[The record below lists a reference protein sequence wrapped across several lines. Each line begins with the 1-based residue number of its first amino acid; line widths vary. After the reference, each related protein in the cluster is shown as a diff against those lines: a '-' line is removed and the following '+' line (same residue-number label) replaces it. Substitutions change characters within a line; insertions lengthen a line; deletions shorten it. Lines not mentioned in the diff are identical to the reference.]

1 MRQTWGKKLA
11 IVIAIVVTASPL
23 FASTVDAALITPRKL
38 TLSQGVDS
46 GDADLLPDGGSQPGG
61 NANHEF
67 EFNIATTGNVGSIR
81 FEYCT
86 TTEGTCT
93 IPTGLNTSAATLASE
108 GSGGG
113 FISGFTVNNGTA
125 GKPYVTRTAA
135 SATAGNT
142 ARIRLGNVTNSTT
155 VGTFFVRINVYTAA
169 ALGGTVLDSGVVAAS
184 TAQAIVLTGT
194 MPESLI
200 FCTGATVTA
209 NCASTTSGNIAFNQL
224 FSPTD
229 TAIATSQMAASTN
242 AAQGYTITVNGPT
255 LTSGSATIPGYS
267 AATAL
272 TSANRGVSGWGM
284 NLRANTAAVAS
295 TFPGSSAELTATS
308 VGDGVNLKGQ
318 ALAGYNT
325 IDTFK
330 FTTGDAVANSA
341 STGGALGTVGGT
353 LGPTNS
359 QTYTASYVVNVAGN
373 QLAGSYTTTLT
384 YICTPT
390 F

>member
-1 MRQTWGKKLA
+1 MRQTWGRKLA
-11 IVIAIVVTASPL
+11 VILAIAVAISPL
-23 FASTVDAALITPRKL
+23 LTSAADAALITPRKL
-38 TLSQGVDS
+38 TLIQGVDS
-46 GDADLLPDGGSQPGG
+46 GDADTLPDGGSQPGG

-67 EFNIATTGNVGSIR
+67 EFNIATSGNVGSIG

-93 IPTGLNTSAATLASE
+93 IPTGLSTSTATLASE
-108 GSGGG
+108 GSGAG
-113 FISGFTVNNGTA
+113 FISGFSVNNSTA
-125 GKPYVTRTAA
+125 GKPFVTRTAA
-135 SATAGNT
+135 AATAGNT
-142 ARIRLGNVTNSTT
+142 ARIRLGNITNTTT

-169 ALGGTVLDSGVVAAS
+169 SLGGSVLDSGVVAAS
-184 TAQAIVLTGT
+184 TNQAIVLTGT

-209 NCASTTSGNIAFNQL
+209 NCASTTSGNISFNQL

-255 LTSGSATIPGYS
+255 LTSGSATIPGYGT
-267 AATAL
+267 ATAL

-295 TFPGSSAELTATS
+295 TFPGSSAEVTS
-308 VGDGVNLKGQ
+308 ASDGLNLKGQ

-325 IDTFK
+325 ADTFK
-330 FTTGDAVANSA
+330 FTSGDSVANSA
-341 STGGALGTVGGT
+341 SIGGALGTVGGT

-373 QLAGSYTTTLT
+373 QLAGTYTTTLT

>member
-11 IVIAIVVTASPL
+11 VILAIAVAITPLLTSTAN
-23 FASTVDAALITPRKL
+23 AAFLSPRKL
-38 TLSQGVDS
+38 TLVQGIDGPDS
-46 GDADLLPDGGSQPGG
+46 DTLPDGGSQPGG
-61 NANHEF
+61 NANHQF
-67 EFNIATTGNVGSIR
+67 SFTVPSVGNANVGSIR

-93 IPTGLNTSAATLASE
+93 IPTGLVTPAATLCSE
-108 GSGGG
+108 SG
-113 FISGFTVNNGTA
+113 ITGFTVNNSTA
-125 GKPYVTRTAA
+125 GKPYVTRTA
-135 SATAGNT
+135 SAVTANT
-142 ARIRLGNVTNSTT
+142 AAVIQLNNITNPTT
-155 VGTFFVRINVYTAA
+155 VGTFFVRIQTYTAA
-169 ALGGTVLDSGVVAAS
+169 ALGGTAQDAGVVAAS

-200 FCTGATVTA
+200 FCTGATVAA
-209 NCASTTSGNIAFNQL
+209 NCASTTSGNISFNQL

-267 AATAL
+267 TATAL

-295 TFPGSSAELTATS
+295 TFPGSSAEVTS
-308 VGDGVNLKGQ
+308 ASTGVDLKGQ

-325 IDTFK
+325 VDTFK
-330 FTTGDAVANSA
+330 FVTGDPVANSA
-341 STGGALGTVGGT
+341 STGGALGTVGAT

-373 QLAGSYTTTLT
+373 QLAGTYSTTLT

>member
-11 IVIAIVVTASPL
+11 IVIAFAVAISPL
-23 FASTVDAALITPRKL
+23 LVSTANAALLTPRKL
-38 TLSQGVDS
+38 TLVQGVDG
-46 GDADLLPDGGSQPGG
+46 GDSDNLPDGGSQPGG
-61 NANHEF
+61 NANHQYSF
-67 EFNIATTGNVGSIR
+67 TVPTAGNVGSVR

-93 IPTGLNTSAATLASE
+93 IPTGLSTTAATLGSE
-108 GSGGG
+108 SGMT
-113 FISGFTVNNGTA
+113 GFTVNNGTA
-125 GKPYVTRTAA
+125 GKPYVTRTA
-135 SATAGNT
+135 T
-142 ARIRLGNVTNSTT
+142 NVTASTATVIQLNNITNPTT
-155 VGTFFVRINVYTAA
+155 VGTFFVRIQTYTAA
-169 ALGGTVLDSGVVAAS
+169 ALGGTVTDAGVVAAS

-209 NCASTTSGNIAFNQL
+209 NCASTTSGNITFNQL

-229 TAIATSQMAASTN
+229 TAMATSQMAASTN

-267 AATAL
+267 TATAL

-284 NLRANTAAVAS
+284 NLRANTSAVA
-295 TFPGSSAELTATS
+295 TAFPGTSAEVTTAS
-308 VGDGVNLKGQ
+308 EGVNLKGQ

-325 IDTFK
+325 VDTFK
-330 FTTGDAVANSA
+330 FTTGDSVANSA

-359 QTYTASYVVNVAGN
+359 QSYTASYVVNVAGN
-373 QLAGSYTTTLT
+373 QLAGSYSTTLT

>member
-11 IVIAIVVTASPL
+11 VILAFAVAVSPL
-23 FASTVDAALITPRKL
+23 FASTANAALLTPRKL
-38 TLSQGVDS
+38 TLVQGVDGS
-46 GDADLLPDGGSQPGG
+46 DPDTLPDGGSQPGG
-61 NANHEF
+61 NSNHQF
-67 EFNIATTGNVGSIR
+67 SFTVPTSANVGSIR

-93 IPTGLNTSAATLASE
+93 IPTGLNTSAATLGSE
-108 GSGGG
+108 SG
-113 FISGFTVNNGTA
+113 ITGFTVNNGTA
-125 GKPYVTRTAA
+125 GKPYVTRTGAPVTGPQ
-135 SATAGNT
+135 ATVIQLNN
-142 ARIRLGNVTNSTT
+142 ITNPST
-155 VGTFFVRINVYTAA
+155 VGTFFVRIQTYTAA
-169 ALGGTVLDSGVVAAS
+169 ALGGTTTDAGVVAAS
-184 TAQAIVLTGT
+184 TAQSIVLTGT

-209 NCASTTSGNIAFNQL
+209 NCASTTPGNISFNQL

-229 TAIATSQMAASTN
+229 TAVAYSQMAASTN

-267 AATAL
+267 TATAL

-284 NLRANTAAVAS
+284 NLRANTSAVA
-295 TFPGSSAELTATS
+295 TAFPGSSAEITNASNGT
-308 VGDGVNLKGQ
+308 DLKGQ
-318 ALAGYNT
+318 ALAGYNA

-330 FTTGDAVANSA
+330 FVSGDSVANSA
-341 STGGALGTVGGT
+341 STGGALGTVGAT

-359 QTYTASYVVNVAGN
+359 QTYTASYAVNVAGN
-373 QLAGSYTTTLT
+373 QLAGTYTTTLT